1 LKIIKLNAIAST
13 NSFLKELTVNSGTEN
28 FTVVVTNNQTNGRG
42 QQDSNWVSEPN
53 KNLTFSVFVNNLN
66 LNIQDQKHLNF
77 AISLAVYNA
86 LIGLEIKD
94 LSIKWPNDI
103 MAVNRKLC
111 GILIENSLQ
120 KNKITSSIIG
130 IGLNVNQ
137 TNFPNHIKK
146 VSSLKLEK
154 ALDFNLDSV
163 LEEILK
169 EIKKN
174 ITLLIANEF
183 TILENDY
190 LKNLYNIGKIATFR
204 DQNNMLFNGIIVG
217 ISKDGLLQIK
227 VEDDIVREFG
237 IKEVSFA

>member
-13 NSFLKELTVNSGTEN
+13 NSFLKELAVNSATEN

-77 AISLAVYNA
+77 AISLAIYNA

-154 ALDFNLDSV
+154 VLDFNLDSV

>member
-1 LKIIKLNAIAST
+1 MKIIKLNAIAST

-77 AISLAVYNA
+77 AISLAIYNA